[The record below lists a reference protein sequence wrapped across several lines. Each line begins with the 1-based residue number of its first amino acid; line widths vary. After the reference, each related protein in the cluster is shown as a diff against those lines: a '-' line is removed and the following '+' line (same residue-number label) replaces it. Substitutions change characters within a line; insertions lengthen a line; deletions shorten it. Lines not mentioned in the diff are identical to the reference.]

1 MPLDHRGTP
10 HRAARRA
17 SVAHIP
23 EYLRI
28 TLGQLLLRALAL
40 SPLIFAAIT
49 KSFFGAPRA
58 HAMGIAM
65 LCCIPLYLLLVLPLR
80 CQVGGKLAGWL
91 KADGPQTALSN
102 YPAWLAQGLLV
113 FLRALPWLLPLF
125 AYFGA
130 FYYYMNMTDF
140 PSFFQM
146 IRSAGGLV
154 GGDYVHGV
162 ALLVLLLLV
171 CIVLAAWGWYRVMP
185 SFYLPMQPEYRKASI
200 LKAVRRGAHMRSTVL
215 INLLCVL
222 PALAIVLAVLATSLI
237 TRMTGDIQLDLM
249 ILLPALTA
257 LDFPQTDLLMAGLA
271 ILLLYLP
278 FVLYRKAALAAAIHK
293 GNKAL

>member
-10 HRAARRA
+10 HRIAWRA

-28 TLGQLLLRALAL
+28 TLCQLLLRALAL
-40 SPLIFAAIT
+40 SPLIYADLT
-49 KSFFGAPRA
+49 KGFFGVPKA
-58 HAMGIAM
+58 HTMGIAM

-80 CQVGGKLAGWL
+80 YRVGGRLSGWL
-91 KADGPQTALSN
+91 KAEGPPSALSG
-102 YPAWLAQGLLV
+102 YPAWLAQGLLI

-140 PSFFQM
+140 PSFFLM
-146 IRSAGGLV
+146 IRNVGGLV

-171 CIVLAAWGWYRVMP
+171 CAVLAAWGWYRVMP
-185 SFYLPMQPEYRKASI
+185 SFYLPLHSNFQKARK
-200 LKAVRRGAHMRSTVL
+200 LKAIRRASHVRGTTM
-215 INLLCVL
+215 INLLLAL
-222 PALAIVLAVLATSLI
+222 PPLVIVLAVLASSLI

-257 LDFPQTDLLMAGLA
+257 FDFPRTDLLMAGLA

-293 GNKAL
+293 ENNTL

>member
-10 HRAARRA
+10 HRIARRA
-17 SVAHIP
+17 SIAHIL
-23 EYLRI
+23 EYIQI
-28 TLGQLLLRALAL
+28 TLCQLLLRVLAL
-40 SPLIFAAIT
+40 SPLIYAAIT
-49 KSFFGAPRA
+49 RSFLGMPKA
-58 HAMGIAM
+58 HAVGIAT

-80 CQVGGKLAGWL
+80 YRVGGRLSGWL
-91 KADGPQTALSN
+91 KAEGPHTALSN
-102 YPAWLAQGLLV
+102 YPAWLAQGLLI

-140 PSFFQM
+140 PSFFLM
-146 IRSAGGLV
+146 IRNVGGLI

-185 SFYLPMQPEYRKASI
+185 SFYLPLHPEYHKARK
-200 LKAVRRGAHMRSTVL
+200 LKAIRRGAHMRGTVL

-222 PALAIVLAVLATSLI
+222 PALVIVLAVLATSLI

-257 LDFPQTDLLMAGLA
+257 LDFPQTALLMAGLA
-271 ILLLYLP
+271 ILLFYLP

-293 GNKAL
+293 ENKTL

>member
-1 MPLDHRGTP
+1 MTLDHRGTP
-10 HRAARRA
+10 HRIARRA
-17 SVAHIP
+17 SIDHIP
-23 EYLRI
+23 EYLLI
-28 TLGQLLLRALAL
+28 TLCQLLLRALAL
-40 SPLIFAAIT
+40 SPLIYATIT
-49 KSFFGAPRA
+49 RSFFGVPKA

-80 CQVGGKLAGWL
+80 YRVGGRLSGWL
-91 KADGPQTALSN
+91 KAEGPHTALSN
-102 YPAWLAQGLLV
+102 YPAWLAQGLLI

-140 PSFFQM
+140 PSFFLM
-146 IRSAGGLV
+146 IRNVGGLV

-171 CIVLAAWGWYRVMP
+171 CIALAAWGWYRVMP
-185 SFYLPMQPEYRKASI
+185 SFYLPLLAEYRKARK
-200 LKAVRRGAHMRSTVL
+200 LKAIRRGAHICGTVL
-215 INLLCVL
+215 VNLLCVL
-222 PALAIVLAVLATSLI
+222 PPLAIVLAMLASSLI

-257 LDFPQTDLLMAGLA
+257 FDFPQTDLLMAGLV

-278 FVLYRKAALAAAIHK
+278 FVLYRKAALAAAIHRED
-293 GNKAL
+293 KAL